1 MQWDRT
7 TENTEGTEVDNEKS
21 QLVVCGEELIEAVI
35 RAAIKVHTILGP
47 GLLES
52 VYEMAMMVELSELEI
67 TAQRQVEI
75 PAIYRGQN
83 LGIGFRADIIVNAG
97 LLLELKSVDRITD
110 IHLAQTIT
118 YLKLLKFKRGL
129 ILNFNAK
136 LMKEGIRRVSI

>member
-1 MQWDRT
+1 MFR
-7 TENTEGTEVDNEKS
+7 NES
-21 QLVVCGEELIEAVI
+21 ELIDCGDELIEKVI
-35 RAAIKVHTILGP
+35 RASIKVHTILGP

-52 VYEMAMMVELSELEI
+52 VYELATMVELADMQVS
-67 TAQRQVEI
+67 AKRQVDI
-75 PAIYRGQN
+75 PVIYRGQS
-83 LGIGFRADIIVNAG
+83 LGVGFRADIIASDS